1 MEAVA
6 RHLRHRDQHPVVVHE
21 TENAAL
27 DQGATV
33 VGIHIHRLTT
43 ATNSA
48 EALLLR
54 DTTTTITVV
63 DPDLLLCAMA
73 IAAEEAAFLLP
84 IIAKGVLL
92 PVVGNATEATLTTTI
107 LFCLLI
113 RDPPAGEVVRGVL
126 LPISRPETDAIMVL
140 PLPILTV
147 TIIAILATSIETT
160 IVARSAATTTAV
172 IDLAAAE
179 AMGAKAPGVI
189 AAEVGAGVFPA
200 TARRRPFHRA
210 KMIAGAVATGATMIR
225 TLLVLDLVRTLGLAP
240 DPLLDRDLRHRR
252 NLLP

>member
-1 MEAVA
+1 M
-6 RHLRHRDQHPVVVHE
+6 HLRHRDQHPVVVHE
-21 TENAAL
+21 NEAL
-27 DQGATV
+27 DQGVTV

-73 IAAEEAAFLLP
+73 IAAEEAAFLLT

-92 PVVGNATEATLTTTI
+92 PVVGNATEATLTTI
-107 LFCLLI
+107 LLCLLI

-160 IVARSAATTTAV
+160 IVARSAATTAV

-200 TARRRPFHRA
+200 TVRRRPFHRA
-210 KMIAGAVATGATMIR
+210 KTIAGAVATGATMIR
-225 TLLVLDLVRTLGLAP
+225 TLLVLDLVPPLGLAP